1 MIIRPQNG
9 FLSVLGSFQVH
20 FAMLLAMLG
29 TVDVPI
35 DDSGQYKEGYFNIY
49 TQVWIMHLS
58 ISLVLVLNH
67 FNGNSLGSGKDTINT
82 LATIFYVIVV
92 I

>member
-1 MIIRPQNG
+1 M
-9 FLSVLGSFQVH
+9 H